1 MAPPEADAG
10 VMRIT
15 FLYSGQGDCI
25 VIECPNGGNIVVD
38 CGSTDYSGR
47 TSAAQLRADFAAVIG
62 ADESIQALVV
72 THPDSDHYNRLASVI
87 GDRPV
92 GRVIH
97 SLAIDRYGMD
107 FGAWLREH
115 AAEEIA
121 FVRRTYEHEPSDL
134 FECGGPTFQ
143 IMAVNAPRST
153 SWTPA

>member
-121 FVRRTYEHEPSDL
+121 FVRP
-134 FECGGPTFQ
+134 
-143 IMAVNAPRST
+143 PRST
-153 SWTPA
+153 SPPTCSSAVGLRFRSWQ